1 MRKSKFWGIFPKSKK
16 EKEDRYSEFLEKDD
30 ISIEVVSDKTISESG
45 YDTICDI
52 VTSVMKEEDI
62 YNYGN
67 EIAKRIV
74 EAEIY
79 PGLCACRADG
89 GIDGSFWIIVLSTNL
104 LDFLN

>member
-1 MRKSKFWGIFPKSKK
+1 MRKSNFWGIFPKSKK
-16 EKEDRYSEFLEKDD
+16 EKEDRYSEYLEKDE
-30 ISIEVVSDKTISESG
+30 ISIQVVSDKTITESG
-45 YDTICDI
+45 YDTIFNI
-52 VTSVMKEEDI
+52 VSSVMKEDI

-89 GIDGSFWIIVLSTNL
+89 GIDGSFWIIVLSTNPL
-104 LDFLN
+104 EFLD